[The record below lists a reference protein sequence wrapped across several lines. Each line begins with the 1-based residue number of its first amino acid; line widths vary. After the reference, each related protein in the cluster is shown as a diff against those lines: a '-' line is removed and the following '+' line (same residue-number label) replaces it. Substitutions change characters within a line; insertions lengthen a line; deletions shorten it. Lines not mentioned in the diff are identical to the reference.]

1 MDKFYGGGYWQKV
14 IQVRHFSHL
23 EPTPPLFKLCQMD
36 FQSEARQHQDRVKER
51 SKQGGRRP
59 LIGDD
64 LWPPSFNQ
72 LEFQGPYG
80 LTKVFT
86 VHTHTRFVDLL
97 QINLIQTPTTVGFPP
112 RPPQRQPLTTLLGF
126 NYFFEVGTDKKFFL
140 CDTHTYIKV
149 NIRTH

>member
-1 MDKFYGGGYWQKV
+1 MKDNLRWKMTLVEDNLWWKTASDGRQ
-14 IQVRHFSHL
+14 
-23 EPTPPLFKLCQMD
+23 PLWKTAF
-36 FQSEARQHQDRVKER
+36 DR
-51 SKQGGRRP
+51 RRL
-59 LIGDD
+59 LIEDD